1 MSTTRIR
8 KTTGMAAAPSPVVGP
23 RVARGRTAQRSGVAA
38 ETLVVEALVTAGW
51 VILGRRLRTEAGE
64 IDIAAEKDG
73 ILSIIE
79 VKSRM
84 ALDVA
89 AYALGPGQRARLIG
103 AAEILLGAHP
113 GWGRA
118 GVRFDLWLVGAG
130 DTLRQVADAFRAGD

>member
-1 MSTTRIR
+1 
-8 KTTGMAAAPSPVVGP
+8 
-23 RVARGRTAQRSGVAA
+23 VAA
-38 ETLVVEALVTAGW
+38 ENLVVEALLAAGW

-79 VKSRM
+79 VKSRV

-89 AYALGPGQRARLIG
+89 AYALGPAQRARLIG

-130 DTLRQVADAFRAGD
+130 DALRQVADAFRAGD

>member
-8 KTTGMAAAPSPVVGP
+8 KATRMAATPSPVLGP
-23 RVARGRTAQRSGVAA
+23 RVARGRTAQRNGVAA
-38 ETLVVEALVTAGW
+38 ENLVVETLFAAGW

-89 AYALGPGQRARLIG
+89 AYALGPSQRARLIG

-130 DTLRQVADAFRAGD
+130 GALRQVADAFRAGD